1 MEIAQI
7 KAFNK
12 NVDSFIDKLLPEL
25 EEIYKDLH
33 KNPEL
38 PMQGVCRIHVVTTC
52 MQPGSW
58 GLHGCFQNTGISG
71 MGRYYVSFNPAKKLA
86 VRHKV

>member
-25 EEIYKDLH
+25 EEIYKSPLR
-33 KNPEL
+33 KALFLIQSPKSSY
-38 PMQGVCRIHVVTTC
+38 VARI
-52 MQPGSW
+52 
-58 GLHGCFQNTGISG
+58 
-71 MGRYYVSFNPAKKLA
+71 A
-86 VRHKV
+86 